1 MSQFN
6 PDIIQIG
13 ISACLLGEKVRYD
26 GGHKA
31 SQYCMQELS
40 QVFSYVPVCPEMA
53 IGLSTPRP
61 TIRLVQEE
69 SGIRL
74 LASDKSFDVTDAMQA
89 FSEERVAALDYLS
102 GYIVCAKSPSCGME
116 RVRVYDGRTGYS
128 SKSGVGLYTANLQRT
143 YPYLPV
149 EEDGRLHDLVL
160 KENFITR
167 VFANHAW
174 KTLTHEGITRQSLVA
189 FHTRYKFLLLA
200 HHQAHYRELGRYV
213 ANFSDDIEQDAQ
225 QYYQLFMQALMHP
238 ATRKNHT
245 NVLQHIQGFF
255 SDRLTAKQKQEL
267 TDLIA
272 KYNQGLLPL
281 LVPITLIRHYLNEFD
296 EEYIAQQVYLNPHP
310 QALKLHYGY

>member
-6 PDIIQIG
+6 PDSIQIG

-69 SGIRL
+69 SGMRL

-89 FSEERVAALDYLS
+89 FSEKRISTLDYLS

-128 SKSGVGLYTANLQRT
+128 RKSGVGLYTANLQRI

-174 KTLTHEGITRQSLVA
+174 KTLKHEASRANRWSLFIPVINSYCW
-189 FHTRYKFLLLA
+189 R
-200 HHQAHYRELGRYV
+200 
-213 ANFSDDIEQDAQ
+213 I
-225 QYYQLFMQALMHP
+225 
-238 ATRKNHT
+238 
-245 NVLQHIQGFF
+245 
-255 SDRLTAKQKQEL
+255 
-267 TDLIA
+267 
-272 KYNQGLLPL
+272 
-281 LVPITLIRHYLNEFD
+281 IRHTTVNWAVMLRTSVMILNKTQSST
-296 EEYIAQQVYLNPHP
+296 INCLCKH
-310 QALKLHYGY
+310 